1 MSDKVN
7 NPAEN
12 PIEENNELLTEE
24 VVEETVEEVTEET
37 AEETV
42 EEVTEETAEETVEE
56 ATEEVTEETDGEI
69 SEEAEAEGEEFIEE
83 KKPSFFKRLFTS
95 PIFSAVLLL
104 GLVVVLGL
112 NIWYSFKDTPSVVEA
127 NEVIATVGDQ
137 EIYAYEVRY
146 FCKAYGYDV
155 ETSINFLAEQKRM
168 IQVAKENN
176 ITLSDEQKEEME
188 QYFEMTVSEYGDQ
201 FQEQLDQFGVTVEQ
215 FKKMY
220 EENALYSNVMNKIP
234 ELGLM
239 EGFTAKEV
247 KPFYEENFLRAKHVL
262 IAFSNDEEGENVVSE
277 ADALAKATEVANRLN
292 AGENIDALIA
302 ELSDDKAGSQSSP
315 NGYVFI
321 NATSFDETVK
331 SSLANSGLTMVDEFT
346 SATAELEI
354 GAISEPVKS
363 TYGYHVI
370 QRLDIN
376 ESEEIFNEA
385 QGDVFYAMSIVK
397 SEDYNKANDAFLKS
411 LEEKYK
417 IDIKQDLSDAL
428 MIEMYKAEHD
438 PEKQQQMMPY

>member
-24 VVEETVEEVTEET
+24 VV
-37 AEETV
+37 EETV

-112 NIWYSFKDTPSVVEA
+112 NIWHSFKDTPSVVEA

-146 FCKAYGYDV
+146 FCKAFGYDV

-201 FQEQLDQFGVTVEQ
+201 FQAQLDQFGITLEQ

-346 SATAELEI
+346 AATAELEI
-354 GAISEPVKS
+354 GAISEPVKT

-417 IDIKQDLSDAL
+417 IDINLDLSDAL

-438 PEKQQQMMPY
+438 PEKQQQPMPY